1 MVCPSLPLLP
11 DWDFCWIVGLTEAE
25 YKCATCNGA
34 LPELDGHAVRFAM
47 GMVTLTVLSFTWFA
61 GGYGVFAV

>member
-1 MVCPSLPLLP
+1 MVGFPHATL
-11 DWDFCWIVGLTEAE
+11 FCTLDSDTDRAE

-47 GMVTLTVLSFTWFA
+47 GMVALTVLSFTWFA

>member
-1 MVCPSLPLLP
+1 MDAVLM
-11 DWDFCWIVGLTEAE
+11 EAE

-34 LPELDGHAVRFAM
+34 LPELDGHALRFAM